1 MDYKSGV
8 EGAAIAQ
15 LAGNL
20 RSEWVETYE
29 KTGENRQNRKLL
41 PLKVMVQGASASTE
55 ANPDLV

>member
-1 MDYKSGV
+1 M
-8 EGAAIAQ
+8 
-15 LAGNL
+15 AGNL